1 MIREVSNAQASTSQF
16 GHVDSHFA
24 GGDVAAVEL
33 GFSCDVGYGWED
45 LYALHEEVRV

>member
-24 GGDVAAVEL
+24 GGDAAAVEL
-33 GFSCDVGYGWED
+33 VFSCDVGYGWED
-45 LYALHEEVRV
+45 PYALHKEVRV